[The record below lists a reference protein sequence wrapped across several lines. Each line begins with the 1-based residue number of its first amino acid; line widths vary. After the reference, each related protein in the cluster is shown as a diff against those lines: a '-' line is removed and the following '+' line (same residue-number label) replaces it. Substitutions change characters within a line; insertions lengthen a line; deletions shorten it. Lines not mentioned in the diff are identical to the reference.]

1 MILSKPG
8 LALSTGLFIERCQ
21 IFQKSCQRFCF
32 LYFFIIFA
40 IEIILTYKHMFKE
53 KIVEGLRA
61 KSEIKRFGLSNEA
74 IDRIAEARQKTVTEE
89 SQVETVLTDAE
100 TMRLI
105 AEELMKHRDQEITK
119 RTETQNAFEGY
130 KAKHP
135 EKDPDP
141 DPDPDP
147 QKPDIAKIV
156 ADAVAAA
163 VQPVKEAFETFKS
176 QTTAK
181 EAKSLAK
188 AKFYENKWT
197 TKFKEEA
204 DDAWERADEL
214 NAAMGGSM
222 TQEDLTARATEYFNK
237 LVQRKG
243 ADATK
248 PFEDDGG
255 KTGEFDFSAQAKYL
269 EGAGL
274 IPKE

>member
-1 MILSKPG
+1 
-8 LALSTGLFIERCQ
+8 
-21 IFQKSCQRFCF
+21 
-32 LYFFIIFA
+32 
-40 IEIILTYKHMFKE
+40 MFKD

-74 IDRIAEARQKTVTEE
+74 IDRIATAREKTVTEE
-89 SQVETVLTDAE
+89 AQVETVLTDAE

-119 RTETQNAFEGY
+119 RTEAQSAFDAY

-141 DPDPDP
+141 DPDPAPDP
-147 QKPDIAKIV
+147 QKLDIAKIV

-163 VQPVKEAFETFKS
+163 VKPVQDAFETFKS
-176 QTTAK
+176 QTSAK
-181 EAKSLAK
+181 EAKTIAK
-188 AKFYENKWT
+188 DTFYANKWT

-204 DDAWERADEL
+204 DDAWDRAFELNEAKGGNMTADEL
-214 NAAMGGSM
+214 SGK
-222 TQEDLTARATEYFNK
+222 ATEYFNK

-255 KTGEFDFSAQAKYL
+255 GSGNFDFSKQAAYL
-269 EGAGL
+269 EKEGL
-274 IPKE
+274 IPEEKK